1 MAAPAHTARSHG
13 PWSAQPV
20 AATSPGWYSGAP
32 PTSVPPPSSHSHRR
46 RLPST
51 RDCALTLLC
60 CHPQSMPTMVTAA
73 ADVEISPLFLAS
85 ATGSLLFIFL
95 IVATIVTNF
104 GIMKK

>member
-1 MAAPAHTARSHG
+1 
-13 PWSAQPV
+13 
-20 AATSPGWYSGAP
+20 
-32 PTSVPPPSSHSHRR
+32 
-46 RLPST
+46 
-51 RDCALTLLC
+51 
-60 CHPQSMPTMVTAA
+60 MPTMVTAA